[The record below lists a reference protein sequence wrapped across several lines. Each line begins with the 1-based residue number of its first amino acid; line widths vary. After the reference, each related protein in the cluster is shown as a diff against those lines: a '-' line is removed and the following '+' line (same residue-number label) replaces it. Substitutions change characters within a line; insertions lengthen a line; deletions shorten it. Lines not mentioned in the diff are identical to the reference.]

1 MKVRLP
7 ALIAGAFALSA
18 FSQVAPA
25 STAPQITLKEALA
38 RARQYGGQYQA
49 ANLAL
54 LQARED
60 TKQVKAARLPTLNA
74 FNQFIYT
81 EGNGTSSG
89 VFVANDG
96 VHIYNEQAV
105 AHEDLGLFFRKC
117 ELNRALAAEA
127 VARAKA
133 EVAARGMNATII
145 LNYYAVLTA
154 EYRLNNL
161 KRSVAEAERF
171 VDITSKQEKRGEVAH
186 ADVLKGQLD
195 LRQRQR
201 DLKEAQLGIDKA
213 KIALGV
219 IIFPNYNTE
228 FTVEDDLQQPLLLP
242 ATEDARAA
250 ATSSSPDIKFARAGI
265 QQAGF
270 DVSIARYGLLPTF
283 SLDFFYGINAN
294 QFLARTHYRSSETGA
309 ELPYRQNLGYSAQAT
324 LTIPV
329 WNWGA
334 TRSKIKQAEFRRQQA
349 ELDLTLAQRTL
360 QGNLASAYAEA
371 RMARDQLDSLQESSD
386 MATESLR
393 LVVLRYQAGESTA
406 LEVVDA
412 QNTLNLARNA
422 KADGLVRYRI
432 AWANLQTLTGSL

>member
-1 MKVRLP
+1 MKALLA
-7 ALIAGAFALSA
+7 ALIAGAFTLGGGAA
-18 FSQVAPA
+18 FSQTPA
-25 STAPQITLKEALA
+25 QPRITLKEALA
-38 RARQYGGQYQA
+38 RAREHGGQYQA

-60 TKQVKAARLPTLNA
+60 TKQVKAARLPTVSAL
-74 FNQFIYT
+74 NQFIYT
-81 EGNGTSSG
+81 EGNGTPSG

-96 VHIYNEQAV
+96 IHVYNEQAV
-105 AHEDLGLFFRKC
+105 AHEDLGLLLRRG

-133 EVAARGMNATII
+133 EVAARGLNATII
-145 LNYYAVLTA
+145 QNYYAVLTA
-154 EYRLNNL
+154 EHRLANL
-161 KRSVAEAERF
+161 KRSVEEAERF
-171 VDITSKQEKRGEVAH
+171 VDITSKQEKRGEAAH

-201 DLKEAQLGIDKA
+201 DRKEAQLGIDKA

-219 IIFPNYNTE
+219 IIFPNYNTD
-228 FTVEDDLQQPLLLP
+228 FAVEDDLQQPLLLP
-242 ATEDARAA
+242 AAEEARVA
-250 ATSSSPDIKFARAGI
+250 ATSSSPDIKSARAGI
-265 QQAGF
+265 EQAGF
-270 DVSIARYGLLPTF
+270 DVTIARYGLLPTF

-294 QFLARTHYRSSETGA
+294 QFLARTHYRSSDTGT

-334 TRSKIKQAEFRRQQA
+334 TRSKIKQAEVRRQQA

-371 RMARDQLDSLQESSD
+371 QMARDQLESLRESSE
-386 MATESLR
+386 MAAESLR
-393 LVVLRYQAGESTA
+393 LVLLRYQAGESTS

-412 QNTLNLARNA
+412 QNTLTQARNA
-422 KADGLVRYRI
+422 HADGLIRYRV
-432 AWANLQTLTGSL
+432 AWATLQTLTGNL